1 MSKGGCDVLKFAG
14 DAIIAVWP
22 PSEDVDTLARRAVQ
36 AALDVQLHLHEVTLA
51 QGAFFRVKIGLGAGR
66 VAIAHVGGL
75 SDGVVDSRLEYVPTG
90 APLAQAFAAEHCAE
104 PGDVIASPEL
114 WERVRRHCKGTPL
127 PGDSGQVRVT
137 RVCADSLLRLR
148 GDRLRLDDLTALRA
162 DALRRKLWRYVPAS
176 VAPFLRAEEESW
188 GQEMR
193 QVTVLFAN
201 FAFNAG
207 AIAEERRPQRLGALH
222 RVYRAVQRAVFAH
235 EGTINKFLVD
245 DKGSTLVA
253 GFGMPPLAHEN
264 DAARATLAALA
275 ACANLRRLG
284 ISASI
289 GVASGLVFCG
299 VAGHRGGRREFT
311 MLGDA
316 VNLAARLM
324 SHAVALGGG
333 GVITDAATAYAASG
347 PLVFRSLGE
356 VSVKGKAAPV
366 GVHAPIPKHAVLED
380 RALAAELRGGG
391 ASSDAEGGRRRR
403 RGTSLE
409 PALPPPI
416 SSSRASKGSGGG
428 GMRSLALS
436 TRHLG
441 TLGPSRQ
448 PSTGLPSQWAVSD
461 DGEGMAG
468 SGDSGMTSTD
478 DSGLARVF
486 AIQLAAQEARFR
498 SEAAPLGPGLRDAP
512 VLASPS
518 PRHAARRRTTAGG
531 AHSGGAEG
539 GNRRRRR
546 SQLAQAMGGGDRAC
560 RAGPDSP
567 LLPLCRRGRA
577 QALRTALAPDPPGP
591 ALHRRRRVSA
601 LGIRRRCLGS
611 RRRFVGRV
619 AGNSGEGW
627 SPGARAAAVLRD
639 PTPASAPRP
648 RAACELAEQC
658 QRHDH
663 AAVSGRGRHNV
674 STCPR

>member
-1 MSKGGCDVLKFAG
+1 MLKFAG
-14 DAIIAVWP
+14 DAIIAIWP
-22 PSEDVDTLARRAVQ
+22 ASEDVATLARRAVQ

-51 QGAFFRVKIGLGAGR
+51 QGAYFRVKIGLGVGR

-104 PGDVIASPEL
+104 PGDVIASPEV
-114 WERVRRHCKGTPL
+114 WATVQAHCE
-127 PGDSGQVRVT
+127 GDTVAGSEGHVRVT
-137 RVCADSLLRLR
+137 RVLPASLLRLR
-148 GDRLRLDDLTALRA
+148 GDRLRLDELTEVRA

-207 AIAEERRPQRLGALH
+207 EIAEEGDHQPRRLAALH

-264 DAARATLAALA
+264 DAARAALAALA
-275 ACANLRRLG
+275 ACANLRRLS
-284 ISASI
+284 IPASI

-356 VSVKGKAAPV
+356 VTVKGKAAPV
-366 GVHAPIPKHAVLED
+366 SVYAPIPKHAVLED
-380 RALAAELRGGG
+380 KALAAELKHINSDGSGGG
-391 ASSDAEGGRRRR
+391 DAPGAERR
-403 RGTSLE
+403 RGTSMD
-409 PALPPPI
+409 PAVPPRAL
-416 SSSRASKGSGGG
+416 SRSLGKDSGGSGS
-428 GMRSLALS
+428 MRSLALS
-436 TRHLG
+436 TRRLDA
-441 TLGPSRQ
+441 LGPARQ
-448 PSTGLPSQWAVSD
+448 VAGGTASQWTVA
-461 DGEGMAG
+461 E
-468 SGDSGMTSTD
+468 SGDGSCGADSRTSNGD

-486 AIQLAAQEARFR
+486 AIQLAAQESGFNAGLTSPLRGLGDD
-498 SEAAPLGPGLRDAP
+498 APALGPSPLRP
-512 VLASPS
+512 KT
-518 PRHAARRRTTAGG
+518 RRRTIAGATRGG
-531 AHSGGAEG
+531 AQGGG
-539 GNRRRRR
+539 HRRRR
-546 SQLAQAMGGGDRAC
+546 SQLAQTMGGQGSAY
-560 RAGPDSP
+560 AGVT
-567 LLPLCRRGRA
+567 RGRGKCVCVRVRVCVGCSPHTIPCPLTRPPILVPRSQYVA
-577 QALRTALAPDPPGP
+577 APCSRVLWAAP
-591 ALHRRRRVSA
+591 RRQR
-601 LGIRRRCLGS
+601 
-611 RRRFVGRV
+611 VGR
-619 AGNSGEGW
+619 ATHSGG
-627 SPGARAAAVLRD
+627 G
-639 PTPASAPRP
+639 
-648 RAACELAEQC
+648 
-658 QRHDH
+658 
-663 AAVSGRGRHNV
+663 
-674 STCPR
+674 